1 MDSSPELKIL
11 LKYHEQVVVIIRNNL
26 EEIARYLRRN
36 DVITRQ
42 IYREATY
49 GNSYH
54 TDHDRAKIILRRLE
68 DKVEEDT
75 RHYYIFYS
83 YLESKKEYS
92 KLTALIS
99 EKGVPLNR
107 KGSCYE
113 CNYHH

>member
-11 LKYHEQVVVIIRNNL
+11 LKYHEQIVVIIRNSL
-26 EEIARYLRRN
+26 EEIARYLHGN

-49 GNSYH
+49 GKSHH
-54 TDHDRAKIILRRLE
+54 TDHDRAKIILHRLE
-68 DKVEEDT
+68 DKVEEDS
-75 RHYYIFYS
+75 RYFYIFYS

-99 EKGVPLNR
+99 EEGVPLNR
-107 KGSCYE
+107 RGKLL
-113 CNYHH
+113 

>member
-49 GNSYH
+49 GISYH
-54 TDHDRAKIILRRLE
+54 TDHGRAKIILHRLE
-68 DKVEEDT
+68 DKVEEDA
-75 RHYYIFYS
+75 RYYYIFYN

-92 KLTALIS
+92 KLSALMS
-99 EKGVPLNR
+99 EEGVPLNR
-107 KGSCYE
+107 KGKLL
-113 CNYHH
+113 

>member
-11 LKYHEQVVVIIRNNL
+11 LKYHDQVVVIIRNNL

-49 GNSYH
+49 VKSYH
-54 TDHDRAKIILRRLE
+54 TDHDRAKIVLNRLE

-75 RHYYIFYS
+75 RHYYIFYN

-92 KLTALIS
+92 KLTAQIS
-99 EKGVPLNR
+99 EEGVPLNR
-107 KGSCYE
+107 KGKLL
-113 CNYHH
+113 

>member
-11 LKYHEQVVVIIRNNL
+11 LKYHEEVVVIIRNNL

-42 IYREATY
+42 IYREATDS
-49 GNSYH
+49 NSYH
-54 TDHDRAKIILRRLE
+54 TDHDRAKTILRRLE

-83 YLESKKEYS
+83 YLESKNEYS
-92 KLTALIS
+92 KITAQMNEEGL
-99 EKGVPLNR
+99 LFNR
-107 KGSCYE
+107 KGT
-113 CNYHH
+113 

>member
-49 GNSYH
+49 GKSYH
-54 TDHDRAKIILRRLE
+54 SDHDRAKIISHRLE
-68 DKVEEDT
+68 DKVEEDAEF
-75 RHYYIFYS
+75 YYIFYS

-99 EKGVPLNR
+99 EEGVPLNR
-107 KGSCYE
+107 KGKLL
-113 CNYHH
+113 

>member
-26 EEIARYLRRN
+26 EEIARYLCGN

-49 GNSYH
+49 GKSYH
-54 TDHDRAKIILRRLE
+54 TDHDRAKIILHWLE
-68 DKVEEDT
+68 DKVEEDAKY
-75 RHYYIFYS
+75 YYIFYS

-92 KLTALIS
+92 KTTALMS
-99 EKGVPLNR
+99 EAGVLLNR
-107 KGSCYE
+107 NGKWK
-113 CNYHH
+113 